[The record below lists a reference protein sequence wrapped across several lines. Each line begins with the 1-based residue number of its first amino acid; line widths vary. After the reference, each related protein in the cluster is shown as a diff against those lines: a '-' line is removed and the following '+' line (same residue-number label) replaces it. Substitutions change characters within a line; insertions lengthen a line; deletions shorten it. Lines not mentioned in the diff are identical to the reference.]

1 MNNPYYNA
9 YQQMQNQYQERLNAL
24 QQGNYQQQN
33 FQLQHSEIVRV
44 NGENGAKSYPLAPNS
59 SALLLD
65 ENNPIVWLVQSDGA
79 GYRTATPYTISAYEY
94 ETPKN
99 EFETLE
105 KRIEKLEEIINEKSD
120 IKSNAGTTK
129 STKPNTKSSN
139 KK

>member
-1 MNNPYYNA
+1 MNNPYYSA
-9 YQQMQNQYQERLNAL
+9 YQQMQNQYQDRLNSL
-24 QQGNYQQQN
+24 QNYQAT
-33 FQLQHSEIVRV
+33 FQPQHSEVIRV